1 MATLAGNL
9 LTLGDWAKRR
19 DPSGKTSMIV
29 ETLSESNMVL
39 EDMLFKEGNLPTGE
53 QTTIRTGLP
62 TTYYRLS
69 NNGIPKSKLTTAQV
83 VENCSELTALSE
95 IDATVANLEGDLGA
109 GKTTFT
115 QFLLKVCGVKGH
127 VKSPTY
133 TLYEPYETDELQF
146 IHMDL
151 YRLSDPEELYFMGV
165 EDLLDGR
172 NIILVEWPSKGLGV
186 LPAADWTLGFLMKNL
201 NRTLTITS
209 K

>member
-1 MATLAGNL
+1 MNNSDIQNIDSLTDLAKIAEQFSHQIKP
-9 LTLGDWAKRR
+9 GDV
-19 DPSGKTSMIV
+19 I
-29 ETLSESNMVL
+29 
-39 EDMLFKEGNLPTGE
+39 
-53 QTTIRTGLP
+53 
-62 TTYYRLS
+62 Y
-69 NNGIPKSKLTTAQV
+69 
-83 VENCSELTALSE
+83 
-95 IDATVANLEGDLGA
+95 LEGDLGA

-165 EDLLDGR
+165 EDLVDGR